1 MANPA
6 ALAISTSAVAFVT
19 GLLFGIYSTRGYLIS
34 PELAEERRRNLTD
47 PFESEFSDVDDGV
60 LLDHAPNWANG
71 DEADIRDGLR
81 VRASSVAGSSTSS
94 KKKKKSSSSSKDK
107 DKKEKEDKDKARH
120 THSHSG
126 DEECKLV
133 LVVRTDLG
141 MTKGRSSLPFV

>member
-6 ALAISTSAVAFVT
+6 AVAISTSAVAFIT
-19 GLLFGIYSTRGYLIS
+19 GLLFGIYTTRGYLIS

-47 PFESEFSDVDDGV
+47 PFERDASDVDDGV
-60 LLDHAPNWANG
+60 LLDPAQNWANV
-71 DEADIRDGLR
+71 DEADVRDGLR
-81 VRASSVAGSSTSS
+81 ASSIAGSSTSS
-94 KKKKKSSSSSKDK
+94 KKKKKGSKDK
-107 DKKEKEDKDKARH
+107 EKSRH

-141 MTKGRSSLPFV
+141 MTKGRL